1 MQNQAGDEV
10 SQARDHEEWQESC
23 VRYVPNLLNQN
34 VQNREVSGVPYK
46 IIRIKN
52 TNSYRV
58 INTET
63 HEVKAKRT
71 TRKRAEA
78 QVRLLEGLEQR

>member
-1 MQNQAGDEV
+1 M
-10 SQARDHEEWQESC
+10 
-23 VRYVPNLLNQN
+23 
-34 VQNREVSGVPYK
+34 PYK

-63 HEVKAKRT
+63 REVKAKRT
-71 TRKRAEA
+71 TLRKAEA
-78 QVRLLEGLEQR
+78 QVRLLEGLEHGMLISRR